1 MALAMTNRYSEA
13 VQAYA
18 VAARLDL
25 NDANIR
31 SDLAAMYALSGDI
44 PAAFREYRVALKLG
58 LEKEKER
65 ELLKLL

>member
-1 MALAMTNRYSEA
+1 
-13 VQAYA
+13 
-18 VAARLDL
+18 
-25 NDANIR
+25 
-31 SDLAAMYALSGDI
+31 MYALSGDI